1 MKKEIPQSFNDVI
14 KKWKPSYMSI
24 IFLTLHYQDKEGGL
38 RLLHYRYALVK
49 NDEISTGWKQ
59 KMKEFFGWKL
69 NQLYIIQ
76 EIQKCITTRQ
86 NLVKKLHNLVDW
98 DILEPLPKRKERD
111 YPLYRINE
119 TNFKRIDMTLR
130 KNRLKKL
137 FAYKID
143 QCLEEQITRIENKI
157 EDFLEIKKPE
167 PPKRIT
173 EEEAIKILKTKD
185 SSE

>member
-1 MKKEIPQSFNDVI
+1 
-14 KKWKPSYMSI
+14 
-24 IFLTLHYQDKEGGL
+24 
-38 RLLHYRYALVK
+38 
-49 NDEISTGWKQ
+49 
-59 KMKEFFGWKL
+59 MKEFFGWKL

-98 DILEPLPKRKERD
+98 KILEPLPKIKERD
-111 YPLYRINE
+111 YPLYKINE

-173 EEEAIKILKTKD
+173 EEEAMKILQKTKKCI
-185 SSE
+185 SFRWIKMVQMTIVNLIIELEVIRLCLIG